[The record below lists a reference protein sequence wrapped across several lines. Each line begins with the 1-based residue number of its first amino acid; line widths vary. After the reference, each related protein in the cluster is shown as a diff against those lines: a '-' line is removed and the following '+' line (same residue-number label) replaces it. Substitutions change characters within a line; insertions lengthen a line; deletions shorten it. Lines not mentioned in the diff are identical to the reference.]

1 MKKNL
6 QKNIL
11 YLMLILTALGS
22 ACKKIDEI
30 GDGKLS
36 SNKNNLAIHGDGK
49 WDVLGYGYDI
59 TGDYLALESISKSTI
74 IDMTRFGQDYFNRI
88 NTPTSTAGTQH
99 YYYGATA
106 YDYLRD
112 INIKRSFTASVTGG
126 TKEPKADGDSYFTG
140 SLTSKSE
147 NQSIYDFKSKFS
159 YAHFEEVYRIK
170 KIQLTE
176 DVSLELLKNYLTPE
190 FIANISTKTP
200 QELIAM
206 YGTHVLLDISL
217 GGRLAFDFNGSIVS
231 ETTTEK
237 KVSTS
242 EGALGF
248 FVKKFGIN
256 ISSSKTTDEMTKA
269 FNESR
274 ERSFG
279 LKFFGGTN
287 SGRSVSFDSNGY
299 TSENVNISGWEQSVN
314 VNNSA
319 LVDIERMAPIYD
331 FISDPVKKEQV
342 RVAVEQYIKDRQIK
356 MLGEI
361 PVYCFYSSR
370 DNNHVYTAN
379 KNDYPYEQNGFQ
391 NFGISFYAFST
402 QKPGT
407 QPVHVFYNERGRNH
421 TYTINRYDYAYE
433 QNGYK
438 YLGVN
443 FYAYPSQLNGSLPVH
458 VFYTGAGGG
467 DHVYTINRYDYAYEQ
482 NGFNYLGVNFYAIQ

>member
-6 QKNIL
+6 KKNIL

-49 WDVLGYGYDI
+49 WDVLGYGYDV

-356 MLGEI
+356 MLGEV
-361 PVYCFYSSR
+361 PVFAYRNAVNGDRYFTPEDKPYIG
-370 DNNHVYTAN
+370 
-379 KNDYPYEQNGFQ
+379 NDP
-391 NFGISFYAFST
+391 NFKKEGIAFYAFSNPT
-402 QKPGT
+402 EGAV
-407 QPVHVFYNERGRNH
+407 PVFAYRNP
-421 TYTINRYDYAYE
+421 INRDRYFTPEDKPYIGNDPNFRREGIAFYAFPSPNAKAIPVYAYRNAI
-433 QNGYK
+433 NGDRYFTPEDK
-438 YLGVN
+438 PFIGN
-443 FYAYPSQLNGSLPVH
+443 DPSFRKEGIAFYAVK
-458 VFYTGAGGG
+458 
-467 DHVYTINRYDYAYEQ
+467 
-482 NGFNYLGVNFYAIQ
+482 